1 MGRSGTDVIV
11 IGAGISGLTTALTLQ
26 RGGRSVTVV
35 TADLPSRTV
44 SMIAAAVWFP
54 TAVGADDRVVDWAR
68 RSREEFER
76 LAVDE
81 PDAGVVLRETLHL
94 FREEPGEPWWVAAV
108 GNVGLADRA
117 ELPDGYRHG
126 LRYTVPLAEMPT
138 YLPWLVDRFR
148 AGGGRIV
155 HRRLRSL
162 DELVGEAPVVVN
174 CSGLGAR
181 SLAGDPLVEPIR
193 GQVVRT
199 TNPGLTRSVRDQDHP
214 GGYTYVHPRSRDCVL
229 GGTLEAGEWD
239 TTLDDAVGDGILDRC
254 RELVPELREAKVL
267 GQAVGLRPGRP
278 EVRLER
284 EPAPPAGVDVIHNY
298 GHGGAGMTLSW
309 GCAEAVAALVGA
321 D

>member
-1 MGRSGTDVIV
+1 MARGGTDVIV
-11 IGAGISGLTTALTLQ
+11 VGAGISGLTTALTLQ
-26 RGGRSVTVV
+26 GGGRRVTVV

-54 TAVGADDRVVDWAR
+54 TAVGPDDRVVDWAR

-76 LAVDE
+76 LASDE
-81 PDAGVVLRETLHL
+81 PAAGVVLRETLHL
-94 FREEPGEPWWVAAV
+94 FRTEPGEPWWVDAV
-108 GNVGLADRA
+108 GDVGPADPA
-117 ELPDGYRHG
+117 ELPEGYRHG
-126 LRYTVPLAEMPT
+126 LLYTVPLAEMPLH
-138 YLPWLVDRFR
+138 LPWLVDRFR

-155 HRRLRSL
+155 HRRLGSL
-162 DELVGEAPVVVN
+162 HELVGEAPVVVN

-199 TNPGLTRSVRDQDHP
+199 TNPGLTRSLRDQDHP

-239 TTLDDAVGDGILDRC
+239 MTPDDDIGESILRRC
-254 RELVPELREAKVL
+254 RELVPELRQAKVL
-267 GQAVGLRPGRP
+267 GHSVGLRPGRP

-309 GCAEAVAALVGA
+309 GCAEAVADLVRAG
-321 D
+321 